1 MAGNGRYGFSGDGGP
16 ATSAQLSFY
25 QILNGLTVDTVG
37 NLYIGD
43 SQRTIAFRWADPTKT
58 AMVLAARGASS
69 MAARN
74 HDMAAAAA
82 MGGKRQC
89 AEPALQ
95 VRCAQWVAA
104 APGRFLRCG
113 SSEMSRIDY
122 DAAPRIRP
130 GGARN
135 ATHATCTTGC

>member
-1 MAGNGRYGFSGDGGP
+1 
-16 ATSAQLSFY
+16 
-25 QILNGLTVDTVG
+25 
-37 NLYIGD
+37 
-43 SQRTIAFRWADPTKT
+43 
-58 AMVLAARGASS
+58 

-74 HDMAAAAA
+74 HAMAAAAA
-82 MGGKRQC
+82 MGSKRQC

-95 VRCAQWVAA
+95 VQCTQWVAA
-104 APGRFLRCG
+104 PPGRFLRCG

-135 ATHATCTTGC
+135 ATHANLHHGLLGHEAVPDAVNGEKMPRDVRIGFEFLS